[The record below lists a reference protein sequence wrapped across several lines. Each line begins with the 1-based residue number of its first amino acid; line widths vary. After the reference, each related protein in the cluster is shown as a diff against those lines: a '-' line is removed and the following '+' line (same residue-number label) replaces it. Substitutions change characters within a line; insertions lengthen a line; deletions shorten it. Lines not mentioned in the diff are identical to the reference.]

1 MGRRGKVELRRIEDR
16 TSRQIRFSKRRS
28 GLFKKA
34 YELAVLCDAEVALVV
49 FSPAGKLYEFS
60 SISRWVCIVVHHPI
74 DERSTQSAH
83 IHMDNDIIINNLEST
98 MERSKKYVNSEKT
111 VDKLDVNAQSHEE
124 IACLGDDPKL
134 LEIGKR
140 LQERKF
146 SKLNADELEA
156 LEKDLSYALNRTS
169 KRKAAVGVRIQ
180 GNGVHV
186 DAGNKGAS
194 IGNEIVEVRD
204 HEGA

>member
-60 SISRWVCIVVHHPI
+60 SIS
-74 DERSTQSAH
+74 S
-83 IHMDNDIIINNLEST
+83 LEST
-98 MERSKKYVNSEKT
+98 MERSKKYVDSEKT